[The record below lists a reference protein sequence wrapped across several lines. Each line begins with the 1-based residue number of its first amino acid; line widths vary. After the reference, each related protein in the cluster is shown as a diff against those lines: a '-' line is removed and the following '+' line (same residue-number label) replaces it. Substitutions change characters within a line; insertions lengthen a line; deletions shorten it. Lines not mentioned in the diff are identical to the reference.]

1 MSHWPDVAALEIL
14 VAVADHGSLAGAARA
29 VGTAQPS
36 ASRSMARLERT
47 LGVPLLHRSTRGSTL
62 TPAGLLVTEWAR
74 AVVTASRQLVD
85 GAALLA
91 QDASRSRSL
100 RVSASQ
106 TVAQH
111 LLPRWLAGV
120 RSTFPESRVQ
130 VTVHNSH
137 EVAQDVLHGSADVGF
152 IESPKPPSGLHHAV
166 VARDELVLVVCPQ
179 HPWATRSDP
188 VGTAELAA
196 TPLIT
201 REAGSGTRMALD
213 EALGQPV
220 QSLLEMPSNAAVR
233 VSVQAGSA
241 PAVLSRLAG
250 DDALA
255 AGTLVQVRTVLNL
268 RRRLRAVWNGPRR
281 TQGLAAELI
290 AVARR
295 TGSNWHEELGPGQ
308 VDHSAARE
316 EKF

>member
-74 AVVTASRQLVD
+74 AVVTASHQLVD

-91 QDASRSRSL
+91 QDTSRSRSL

-106 TVAQH
+106 TVAEH
-111 LLPRWLAGV
+111 LLPRWLAAL
-120 RSTFPESRVQ
+120 RTAHPDATVQ

-137 EVAQDVLHGSADVGF
+137 EVARDVLHGSADLGF
-152 IESPKPPSGLHHAV
+152 IESPRPPAGLHHAV
-166 VARDELVLVVCPQ
+166 VARDELVLVAPPQ
-179 HPWATRSDP
+179 HPWGTREDP
-188 VGTAELAA
+188 VTTAELAG

-201 REAGSGTRMALD
+201 REAGSGTRLVLD
-213 EALGQPV
+213 HALGRPV
-220 QSLLEMPSNAAVR
+220 TSLLEMPSNAAVR

-241 PAVLSRLAG
+241 PAVLSRLAV
-250 DDALA
+250 DDAVA
-255 AGTLVQVRTVLNL
+255 AGTLVQVPTVLNL
-268 RRRLRAVWNGPRR
+268 RRRLRAVWNGPRT
-281 TQGLAAELI
+281 TQGLTAELI
-290 AVARR
+290 ALA
-295 TGSNWHEELGPGQ
+295 Q
-308 VDHSAARE
+308 RE
-316 EKF
+316 G